1 MNSEPALIHPEWS
14 APSAIAACC
23 TTREGGVSHT
33 PWNSLNLGDHV
44 GDLLENVN
52 QNRALL
58 AKKAGFQN
66 ENLAW
71 LRQVHGTDVAEV
83 TSRNVGNCPAADAS
97 FTREPGLVCAILTAD
112 CLPVIMCDRAG
123 TVVGAAHAGWR
134 SLCGG
139 VLENL
144 ISRMNVP
151 AHELIAWMGPAI
163 GPEQFEVGP
172 EVRDAFVA
180 YSPSA
185 KRAFTRERARPGH
198 FMADIFELARQRL
211 AAAGVQAFDGGG
223 LCTHTD
229 ERRFYSY
236 RRDGQTGRM
245 ATLVWIR

>member
-1 MNSEPALIHPEWS
+1 MNSEPALIRPEWA
-14 APSAIAACC
+14 APGTVAACS
-23 TTREGGVSHT
+23 TTRKEGVSCA

-44 GDLLENVN
+44 GDDQNHVI

-58 AKKAGFQN
+58 AQKAGFQS
-66 ENLAW
+66 ESLAW
-71 LRQVHGTDVAEV
+71 LRQVHGTDVAEI
-83 TSRNVGNCPAADAS
+83 TSQNVSDCPAADAS

-112 CLPVIMCDRAG
+112 CLPVIICDRAG
-123 TVVGAAHAGWR
+123 TLVGAAHAGWR

-185 KRAFTRERARPGH
+185 KRAFASERARPGH

-211 AAAGVQAFDGGG
+211 AAVGVQAVDGGG
-223 LCTHTD
+223 ICTYTD